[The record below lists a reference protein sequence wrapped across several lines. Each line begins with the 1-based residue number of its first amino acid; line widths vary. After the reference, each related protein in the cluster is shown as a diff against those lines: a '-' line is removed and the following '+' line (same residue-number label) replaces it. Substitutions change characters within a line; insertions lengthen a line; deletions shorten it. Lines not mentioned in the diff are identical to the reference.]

1 MAYVKNNNMVRSERI
16 MFRCPKEFKKKL
28 EMLSMEDNRSLS
40 EFVLVSLMKYF
51 KEKEAVNND

>member
-1 MAYVKNNNMVRSERI
+1 MVRSERI
-16 MFRCPKEFKKKL
+16 MFRCPKEFKEKL
-28 EMLSMEDNRSLS
+28 EMLSREDNRSLS

>member
-1 MAYVKNNNMVRSERI
+1 MAYVKKNNMVRSERI
-16 MFRCPKEFKKKL
+16 MFRCPKEFKEKL
-28 EMLSMEDNRSLS
+28 EMLSREDNRSLS